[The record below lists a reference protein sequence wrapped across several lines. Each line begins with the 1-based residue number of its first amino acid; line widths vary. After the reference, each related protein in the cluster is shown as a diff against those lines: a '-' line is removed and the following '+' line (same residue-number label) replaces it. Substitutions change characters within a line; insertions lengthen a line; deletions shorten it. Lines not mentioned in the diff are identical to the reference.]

1 MLISVERLKEYDD
14 RFNDFSRNKLEQKLG
29 SIESLIRKYT
39 NNNFQNRKIRFI
51 ASSNNQELNNFSP
64 YLKVGDTIEISNS
77 INNGLYTIK
86 SLENGKIKLNE
97 DIYDSEYNLC
107 TKIEYPL
114 DIIDGAIELL
124 DWKLNQSDKVG
135 ISSESETIS
144 RHSTTINYRNLNKD
158 NTIDG
163 YPIELFGFCNLY
175 IKARF

>member
-1 MLISVERLKEYDD
+1 MLISPKELKEYDD
-14 RFNDFSRNKLEQKLG
+14 RFSNIDDKKLEKKLK
-29 SIESLIRKYT
+29 SIESTIRKYT

-51 ASSNNQELNNFSP
+51 ASSINQELNGFCP

-86 SLENGKIKLNE
+86 SLENDKIKLNE

-107 TKIEYPL
+107 TKIEYPP

-124 DWKLNQSDKVG
+124 DWKLNKSNKVG

-144 RHSTTINYRNLNKD
+144 RHSTTTNYRNLNKD

-163 YPIELFGFCNLY
+163 YPIELFGFCNSY

>member
-1 MLISVERLKEYDD
+1 MLISVKKLKEYDD
-14 RFNDFSRNKLEQKLG
+14 RFDSFKDNKLEQKLK
-29 SIESLIRKYT
+29 SIESTIRKYT
-39 NNNFQNRKIRFI
+39 NNNFQNRKIRFT
-51 ASSNNQELNNFSP
+51 ASSTNQELNGYSP

-86 SLENGKIKLNE
+86 SLEDEKITFNE

-114 DIIDGAIELL
+114 DIVDGAIELL
-124 DWKLNQSDKVG
+124 DWKLNKSGKVG

-144 RHSTTINYRNLNKD
+144 RHSTTTNYRNLNKD